1 MTPTLASAAFA
12 ERRHRARLPFHA
24 NGVLILFPRYADV
37 LLLDISLAG
46 AHLLLRD
53 DCDVRE
59 HEDCVLRIVS
69 AEGRQ
74 LIEVEAATAH
84 CDEHGHVGLA
94 FSHVTAGAAQ
104 ALRTL
109 FEMNLA
115 TESLLTR
122 DLCALLQPL
131 AARGLAPQQSQVSAR

>member
-1 MTPTLASAAFA
+1 MTPTFGSATFA
-12 ERRHRARLPFHA
+12 ERRHQARLPFHA

-46 AHLLLRD
+46 ARLLLRD
-53 DCDVRE
+53 DCGVRE
-59 HEDCVLRIVS
+59 REDCVLRIVS

-74 LIEVEAATAH
+74 LIEVEAAAAH
-84 CDEHGHVGLA
+84 CNEHGHIGLA

-115 TESLLTR
+115 TEALLNR
-122 DLCALLQPL
+122 DLCALLRPL
-131 AARGLAPQQSQVSAR
+131 AARGSAPQLQASAR